1 MTLFITQARDAAF
14 VSRPRALL
22 PPLVLL
28 YGVLLFVPIVNLVR
42 LSLAGPTA
50 LGHHYASFFTD
61 TFYLEVLTRTI
72 QYAVATTVISL
83 VIGYPLGYLMATS
96 RRWLRVLITYAVLA
110 PLLVSGVVRAFGWVI
125 ILDYGGLLSTALQSL
140 GITDKAIS
148 LLYTTK
154 GAIIGLTQLYMP
166 FVVIAVAGAVQQC
179 NFSVIK
185 AAQSLGAGP
194 ITTFLRVF
202 LPMTRTGTVAG
213 AMLVFSLTASAFV
226 IPTLVGGSRLPVIAD
241 ILYKQGLLLGNWN
254 FASAVAIV
262 LLVFVAVINMLSTAY
277 TK

>member
-1 MTLFITQARDAAF
+1 MTRFNRPRGDGAF
-14 VSRPRALL
+14 VSRPASLL
-22 PPLVLL
+22 TPLVLL
-28 YGVLLFVPIVNLVR
+28 YGVLLFIPIVNLAR
-42 LSLAGPTA
+42 LSFSGSTA
-50 LGHHYASFFTD
+50 LGHHYATFFSD
-61 TFYLEVLTRTI
+61 RFYLEVLSRTLR
-72 QYAVATTVISL
+72 YAVTTTAIAL
-83 VIGYPLGYLMATS
+83 VVGYPLGYLMATG
-96 RRWLRVLITYAVLA
+96 RRWLRLLITYAVLA

-125 ILDYGGLLSTALQSL
+125 ILDYGGLLSSALQGL
-140 GITDKAIS
+140 GITSRQLS
-148 LLYTTK
+148 LLYTEK
-154 GAIIGLTQLYMP
+154 GAIIGLVQLYMP

-185 AAQSLGAGP
+185 AAQSLGAGR

-254 FASAVAIV
+254 FAAAVAIV
-262 LLVFVAVINMLSTAY
+262 LLVFVALINMLSTMY